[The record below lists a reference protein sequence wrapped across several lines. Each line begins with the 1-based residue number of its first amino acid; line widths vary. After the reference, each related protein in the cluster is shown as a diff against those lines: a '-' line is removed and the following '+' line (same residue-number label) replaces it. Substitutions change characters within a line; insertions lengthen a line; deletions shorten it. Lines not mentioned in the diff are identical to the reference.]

1 MYKSSLPLTF
11 VEVFISNTLVFFTV
25 MCNAELGAV
34 HFHLG
39 APLVVG
45 ASVLTAT
52 VTMKAVKGI
61 PSTKKSVF
69 TTLPPALN
77 FSVWSVSY
85 AQPACA
91 SLLSAVLHRARLPV
105 AYSSMPTAQA
115 PRLS

>member
-39 APLVVG
+39 ALLVG
-45 ASVLTAT
+45 ASARKET
-52 VTMKAVKGI
+52 VTTLAVKGI
-61 PSTKKSVF
+61 PFTKKIVS

-77 FSVWSVSY
+77 FSVSMRL
-85 AQPACA
+85 AQPA
-91 SLLSAVLHRARLPV
+91 
-105 AYSSMPTAQA
+105 
-115 PRLS
+115 